1 MTKLHLLAAP
11 LVALMTPGLA
21 QPVQAGEADR
31 MLTAEQIGSD
41 VALARESY
49 ERIHPGYSRHTDR
62 AALDAAW
69 DNLVARAKTTHGMTV
84 GEFYIELQKVLTL
97 IRCDH
102 TKVEL
107 PAALRKE
114 RNEVPVYLPF
124 RWSLIEDR
132 AIVSIPG
139 ESGLQRGDELLEID
153 GRPIAEMI
161 ADVRPLIPVDGFTN
175 WSSRGGVSESLEFAG
190 GAVDHFGALLWDIKP
205 RASVKIARPDGSEH
219 VLVTDRTTLDGWS
232 TIPEAA
238 DEALGRNFPDAVT
251 YERLNDK
258 VSYLRVDSFVNYR
271 NPVEPGTIYDP
282 IFDSIA
288 AEERDV
294 LILDLRNN
302 GGGSTDAKNGLVT
315 RLIDEKLMAMDDAYM
330 VTLNHKGLD
339 QHLWT
344 WDKRAINPNPLGF
357 RKNANGTFSLRPM
370 FEDNLKTIKPKK
382 NVFKGK
388 LIVLTSDENSSGSTH
403 LLGLFQRKDR
413 AVLVGERTGGSPD
426 GATAGVIFFLTLP
439 ESKIRARVPAVRYT
453 ADMGEGF
460 EPGTGVTPD
469 VLVERNVADFR
480 ASRDAAL
487 EQAKALAGVN

>member
-161 ADVRPLIPVDGFTN
+161 AEVRPLIPVDGFTN
-175 WSSRGGVSESLEFAG
+175 WSSRGGVSESLEFSG

-219 VLVTDRTTLDGWS
+219 VLMIDRTTLDRWS
-232 TIPEAA
+232 AIPEAA
-238 DEALGRNFPDAVT
+238 GEALGRDFPDAVT

-282 IFDSIA
+282 IFGSIA

-370 FEDNLKTIKPKK
+370 FEDNLKTIKPKN

-480 ASRDAAL
+480 AGRDAAL

>member
-1 MTKLHLLAAP
+1 MTKLNLLAAP
-11 LVALMTPGLA
+11 LIALMTPGLA
-21 QPVQAGEADR
+21 APAEASEANR
-31 MLTAEQIGSD
+31 VLTAEQIGSD

-49 ERIHPGYSRHTDR
+49 ERIHPGYTRHTER
-62 AALDAAW
+62 AVMDAAW
-69 DNLVARAKTTHGMTV
+69 DGLVTRAKATHGMTV
-84 GEFYIELQKVLTL
+84 GEFYIEMQKVLTL

-114 RNEVPVYLPF
+114 RNMVPVYLPF

-139 ESGLQRGDELLEID
+139 ESGLHRGDELLEID

-161 ADVRPLIPVDGFTN
+161 AEVRPLIPVDGFTR
-175 WSSRGGVSESLEFAG
+175 WSNRGGVSESLEFAG

-205 RASVKIARPDGSEH
+205 QASVKIARPDGTEH
-219 VLVTDRTTLDGWS
+219 VIRMGRTTLDGWS
-232 TIPEAA
+232 AIPEAA
-238 DEALGRNFPDAVT
+238 GKALGRDFPNAVT

-271 NPVEPGTIYDP
+271 NPVKPGTIYDP

-288 AEERDV
+288 AEEREV

-302 GGGSTDAKNGLVT
+302 GGGSTDAKNGLVS
-315 RLIDEKLMAMDDAYM
+315 RLFGENLIAMDDAYM
-330 VTLNHKGLD
+330 VTLNHKGLEE
-339 QHLWT
+339 HLWT
-344 WDKRAINPNPLGF
+344 WDKRAINPDPRGF
-357 RKNANGTFSLRPM
+357 RKNANGTYSLRPEL
-370 FEDNLKTIKPKK
+370 EDNLRIIEPKK
-382 NVFKGK
+382 NAFKGK

-413 AVLVGERTGGSPD
+413 AVLVGEKTGGSPD
-426 GATAGVIFFLTLP
+426 GATAGVLFFLTLP
-439 ESKIRARVPAVRYT
+439 ESKVRARVPAVRYT
-453 ADMGEGF
+453 AEMGESF

-469 VLVERNVADFR
+469 VLVERSVMDFR
-480 ASRDAAL
+480 DGRDAAL
-487 EQAKALAGVN
+487 EQAKALAGVQ